1 MPTMSATGTVFPG
14 AAPMRNASFTSPI
27 PIPAGYASAAARRN
41 PEAPTAAIVQRG
53 LGWSAVFAA
62 RTTTLAGTTIRFGMI
77 RCSTS
82 TAETATSVRHT
93 KAATNASAES
103 PKRRKL
109 AATSTPLTSST
120 ARYRNPIGVPHARQ
134 RPRRTSHE
142 TSGMLSYH
150 ASSCAQLMHADGGL
164 TSERRSGSRAA
175 TTFRKLPTARPG
187 ANASAASAR
196 STGSARGVDGRRDR
210 RLRVLRDPRRPRRH
224 HGARVRVHRAARRPP
239 HARVVAVEDDL
250 PGHGGPLDPRG
261 RVEVERLCRVD
272 AALEERV
279 DELDPVA
286 RADEATLR
294 GRAACPA
301 VAVGDEEVPVEP
313 RPPGSGEPAGR
324 LGAGRIEILP
334 ADLRVLEQDRARCV
348 ERAVAA
354 VRERRQRGVRDVR
367 AAVDVDGAEDQQLL
381 GRRVPLELAE
391 AVRAAARVAVAA
403 AAVLRADDAVVR
415 GRRRQIDRRRDAVVA
430 GRARH

>member
-210 RLRVLRDPRRPRRH
+210 RLRALRDPRRPRRH
-224 HGARVRVHRAARRPP
+224 HGARVRVHRAARRP
-239 HARVVAVEDDL
+239 
-250 PGHGGPLDPRG
+250 
-261 RVEVERLCRVD
+261 VEVERLCRVD

-430 GRARH
+430 GRARHFVLE